1 MQVTFKHIG
10 MIEGADIR
18 LDGLTVIAGE
28 NDTGKST
35 VGKILFSLIKTFNR
49 YERDARTFQVRKLYR
64 LIDDYYF
71 DFRRKT
77 VNQLALDM
85 GKGFFEEIK
94 SDILAM
100 VGSDKQKEEI
110 RHSIADK
117 VDNFTEKIFQTVGM
131 RVTLAELSGDAVE
144 LIENKPPVEEIFR
157 DSFSR
162 YMMSVISGEV
172 ANKFAADKEYSI
184 SGKEGNNI
192 LFMITGRNGLPG
204 IRLNDQLY
212 FEDATFIES
221 PVILNMADTIRF
233 SKSEFDATGELKN
246 RVELLGQGY
255 VPEYIRDLIL
265 KLTDQ
270 PGRGPVSP
278 IKDQMQEIIGGDFY
292 YDTDERDFIFEK
304 GDRTFKGVSIASG
317 IKSLGMIHILNL
329 AGFIGP
335 KSLLIIDEPEAHL
348 HPEWQIRF
356 AEAMVN
362 LVSQGNYILLTSH
375 SPYLIEAL
383 KLFSGQAGLN
393 EKTAFYLA
401 EKVKDEF
408 SSRILEVTDDISPI
422 MEILAKPFEDLE
434 HRQLGQKEM
443 P

>member
-1 MQVTFKHIG
+1 
-10 MIEGADIR
+10 
-18 LDGLTVIAGE
+18 
-28 NDTGKST
+28 
-35 VGKILFSLIKTFNR
+35 
-49 YERDARTFQVRKLYR
+49 
-64 LIDDYYF
+64 
-71 DFRRKT
+71 
-77 VNQLALDM
+77 
-85 GKGFFEEIK
+85 
-94 SDILAM
+94 
-100 VGSDKQKEEI
+100 
-110 RHSIADK
+110 
-117 VDNFTEKIFQTVGM
+117 
-131 RVTLAELSGDAVE
+131 
-144 LIENKPPVEEIFR
+144 
-157 DSFSR
+157 
-162 YMMSVISGEV
+162 
-172 ANKFAADKEYSI
+172 
-184 SGKEGNNI
+184 
-192 LFMITGRNGLPG
+192 
-204 IRLNDQLY
+204 LNDQLY

-270 PGRGPVSP
+270 PGRGQVSP
-278 IKDQMQEIIGGDFY
+278 IKDHMQEIIGGDFY

-304 GDRTFKGVSIASG
+304 GDRSFKGVSIASG

-356 AEAMVN
+356 AESMVN

-393 EKTAFYLA
+393 EKTSFYLA
-401 EKVKDEF
+401 EKVKDGF
-408 SSRILEVTDDISPI
+408 SSRIIEVTDDISPI

-434 HRQLGQKEM
+434 HRQLGQVEM